1 MAILAQEHVST
12 FKVETSTVNYSF
24 VDVLVKFV
32 VARYHNHFKCHKSIK
47 NPNLH
52 HVWWSKKSTLLPFA
66 QSGILLY
73 FTNNNTKL
81 DCVAIAFSPV

>member
-52 HVWWSKKSTLLPFA
+52 HV
-66 QSGILLY
+66 
-73 FTNNNTKL
+73 
-81 DCVAIAFSPV
+81 